1 MAMQVEPRD
10 IGVDVSKAELVCA
23 AHGEDRIETVAND
36 KRSIR
41 RWLKSL
47 PKHTCLAV
55 EATNSFHMELVE
67 QAWRLGLKVYVV
79 NGYQLNQYRESIGT
93 RAKTDA
99 GDARLL
105 ARYLNREKDELR
117 LWNPPPKAYRRI
129 QTLLTRRA
137 SLVQARTA
145 LRQSFESLPEA
156 RSSSAALIRHM
167 DRLEQ
172 LLCKR
177 LREAAREAGWW
188 PQVRRIQ
195 AIEGIGPINAIAL
208 VMAYHRGD
216 FCSSDAFVAFL
227 GLDVKVRDSG
237 TQKGKRK
244 LTKKGPR
251 EIRRLLHNA
260 AMAARRSPT
269 WQGFYQRHRA
279 KGLATTQ
286 ALVVLARKLARVAFA
301 LLRNG
306 TEYRPAVA

>member
-1 MAMQVEPRD
+1 MAMQVTSLD

-23 AHGEDRIETVAND
+23 VHGEDGIETVVND

-41 RWLKSL
+41 RWLKDL
-47 PKHTCLAV
+47 PRNACLAV

-67 QAWRLGLKVYVV
+67 QGWRLGLKVYVI
-79 NGYQLNQYRESIGT
+79 NGYRLNRYRESIGT

-99 GDARLL
+99 SDARLL
-105 ARYLNREKDELR
+105 ARYLNREKEQLR

-156 RSSSAALIRHM
+156 RSSSAALLRHM

-172 LLCKR
+172 LLNKR

-188 PQVRRIQ
+188 PQVLRVR
-195 AIEGIGPINAIAL
+195 AIEGIGLINAIAL
-208 VMAYHRGD
+208 VMTYHRGD

-237 TQKGKRK
+237 TQIGKRR
-244 LTKKGPR
+244 LTKKGPK

-260 AMAARRSPT
+260 AMAARRSSA
-269 WQGFYQRHRA
+269 WAGFYERHRN

-306 TEYRPAVA
+306 TEYRPAAA

>member
-1 MAMQVEPRD
+1 MAMQVASLD

-23 AHGEDRIETVAND
+23 AHGKDGIETVTND

-41 RWLKSL
+41 RWLRSL
-47 PKHTCLAV
+47 PKHACLAV

-79 NGYQLNQYRESIGT
+79 NGYQLNRYRESIGT

-145 LRQSFESLPEA
+145 LRQSFEGLPEA

-167 DRLEQ
+167 DRIER
-172 LLCKR
+172 LLGKR

-188 PQVRRIQ
+188 PQVQRVR

-208 VMAYHRGD
+208 VMAYHRGE
-216 FCSSDAFVAFL
+216 FRSSDAFVAFL

-237 TQKGKRK
+237 TQVGKRR
-244 LTKKGPR
+244 LTKKGPK

-260 AMAARRSPT
+260 AMAARRSST
-269 WQGFYQRHRA
+269 WAGFYERYRN

-306 TEYRPAVA
+306 TEYHPATA